1 MKALTRS
8 RFKGLALVPAM
19 LLLVAGCGSSASSDG
34 ATGET
39 TEPTDAG
46 TPEQIHEDFEAAV
59 FDNPTMIDNEWF
71 TMTPGNRLV
80 LSGLTVEDG
89 ETLDHR
95 IEFIVTDLTKEIMG
109 IQTMVAWIEDYSDGE
124 VVEAE
129 LAFYAQDNDGHVWF
143 MGEYPE
149 EYEEGEFV
157 AAPTWIPGIE
167 GSRPGIKM
175 YAEPHPDLPPY
186 YQGWG
191 PAVEWSDFGRV
202 ESLGEEVCV
211 ELDCYEVLVIAESSL
226 GEENIFQIK
235 SYAKGVGN
243 VHVDFRGDDA
253 TQEKLEAVEFGPISA
268 SELERYR
275 ALALAMEAH
284 AYEIS
289 PDVYG
294 TTPPLS

>member
-1 MKALTRS
+1 M
-8 RFKGLALVPAM
+8 
-19 LLLVAGCGSSASSDG
+19 
-34 ATGET
+34 
-39 TEPTDAG
+39 
-46 TPEQIHEDFEAAV
+46 
-59 FDNPTMIDNEWF
+59 
-71 TMTPGNRLV
+71 
-80 LSGLTVEDG
+80 
-89 ETLDHR
+89 
-95 IEFIVTDLTKEIMG
+95 
-109 IQTMVAWIEDYSDGE
+109 
-124 VVEAE
+124 
-129 LAFYAQDNDGHVWF
+129 
-143 MGEYPE
+143 
-149 EYEEGEFV
+149 
-157 AAPTWIPGIE
+157 
-167 GSRPGIKM
+167 
-175 YAEPHPDLPPY
+175 
-186 YQGWG
+186 
-191 PAVEWSDFGRV
+191 
-202 ESLGEEVCV
+202 GEEVCV